1 MGALRHPLR
10 CLLSFAFA
18 FVMGGAGMQ
27 DTLLLCRMESA
38 LHRVCCCKHPQ
49 STPRIATHDE
59 LSRRPCCDE
68 VAWQSAAIPPSS
80 SAAMA
85 HVFVAPSLLEH
96 RMPVATLLPN
106 TARVDAARVAVDV
119 REATGP
125 PIPIKHRA
133 LLI

>member
-1 MGALRHPLR
+1 
-10 CLLSFAFA
+10 
-18 FVMGGAGMQ
+18 MGGAGVQ
-27 DTLLLCRMESA
+27 DTLLLCRMENA
-38 LHRVCCCKHPQ
+38 LHRVCCCKHPPPSMTEQ
-49 STPRIATHDE
+49 ARVTTQDE

-68 VAWQSAAIPPSS
+68 VAWESTAIPPSS

-85 HVFVAPSLLEH
+85 HAFVAPSLIEH
-96 RMPVATLLPN
+96 RMPVAPSLVIA
-106 TARVDAARVAVDV
+106 ARADVARVADDV